1 MMRFIKKRVAV
12 LFIMVFFCGCLT
24 ACGEKESAENMTQE
38 TKVVKETTTE
48 MTTEKI
54 TQKVIEVTATDAV
67 TTTTAEVTVEETEES
82 TTVERMTEVPSKE
95 MNEDT
100 SVERITER
108 VVGVTEEDTTRD
120 MVEKP
125 SEEITTEKENE
136 VDPTKYEYNGTML
149 IISSKDEYDFFRDLK
164 IKPKAKIFINGIYG
178 DSSSEQERAEFAI
191 FLYNILG
198 DNGKK
203 TLEEDGYQKING
215 MFSIP
220 YEDNYFVEYKGEDI
234 YVFEYIGISQ
244 GKYFFD
250 VYRIK

>member
-1 MMRFIKKRVAV
+1 MQRFIKKRVAV
-12 LFIMVFFCGCLT
+12 LFFIMVFSIGCLA
-24 ACGEKESAENMTQE
+24 ACGEKESSENMIQE
-38 TKVVKETTTE
+38 KKVVKDTTTE

-54 TQKVIEVTATDAV
+54 TKKVMEETATDAV
-67 TTTTAEVTVEETEES
+67 TTVEEVSIEKIEES
-82 TTVERMTEVPSKE
+82 TTVERMTGIPTKE
-95 MNEDT
+95 IVEDT
-100 SVERITER
+100 SIERITGRSTGE
-108 VVGVTEEDTTRD
+108 TEEDTTTD
-120 MVEKP
+120 MSEKAT
-125 SEEITTEKENE
+125 EEITTEKEND

-149 IISSKDEYDFFRDLK
+149 IISSKDEYDFFKGLK
-164 IKPKAKIFINGIYG
+164 IKPKAKIFVNGIYG
-178 DSSSEQERAEFAI
+178 DSSDEQERADFVI